1 MESIIQDWAACL
13 GLRHQGVLVSAVRG
27 CDSVDR
33 EDASKI
39 LVRTYRGV
47 LLKSHCGDI
56 SKAASFMIPFDP
68 KMWDAYK
75 MDFLVSIDHYPNHW
89 LLHFM
94 HACEIVGYKHSD
106 GPIRVAFIQLYYKLV
121 KKFHLQSETESVL
134 DQRLNADEKTFAQNQ
149 VEKRPFAQPTKTNS
163 KETSKRDGIALM
175 NAEFD
180 ALEKLQ
186 KATRRMHDTPVVD
199 DDYPEMRHY
208 YNSALQDF
216 IDALKNNRGERLWK

>member
-1 MESIIQDWAACL
+1 MKDRIALQNKEFEAMEELAKQWRRLQMTPPVDDDYEQVRFEYDQARRSFNDAQRANARWKVPEIRTSIVQDWAAIL

-27 CDSVDR
+27 CDSVTR

-56 SKAASFMIPFDP
+56 QKAASFMIPFDP

-75 MDFLVSIDHYPNHW
+75 MEFLASIDHYPNHW

-106 GPIRVAFIQLYYKLV
+106 GPIRVAFTQLYYKLV
-121 KKFHLQSETESVL
+121 RKFHLMSETESVL
-134 DQRLNADEKTFAQNQ
+134 DQRLNADEFTFAKDQ
-149 VEKRPFAQPTKTNS
+149 
-163 KETSKRDGIALM
+163 KEA
-175 NAEFD
+175 
-180 ALEKLQ
+180 
-186 KATRRMHDTPVVD
+186 
-199 DDYPEMRHY
+199 
-208 YNSALQDF
+208 
-216 IDALKNNRGERLWK
+216 